1 MKTVKN
7 LAFFALIWWVMF
19 SLSVITGCN
28 KNDDKEEKEDSTVVT
43 GSVSE
48 VTATSVKISAYINM
62 AIPEEATFGILL
74 SEEASLPYDNRLQF
88 EAASKDETNIFFVTI
103 DKLRYGGTYYY
114 AAYVKIDGEYQLG
127 DIRSFVTG
135 TVDMGTDVLWG
146 IMNVGANNEKEYG
159 DYFAWGETST
169 KSSFTE
175 ENYGFHQAVE
185 GTLPLE
191 YDAANKRMKGTWRM
205 PTRKEFQ
212 ELVDACK
219 GGIKTGEEGGVYGMT
234 LTSNTTHNSIFFPS
248 GGQIIGTKVEKGD
261 LGYYGDYW
269 TSTPCGSDTAFEFFI
284 KNSEYSLNGAPARR
298 LGLTIRPV
306 CSR

>member
-7 LAFFALIWWVMF
+7 LALLALTGWLMF

-28 KNDDKEEKEDSTVVT
+28 KNDDKEEKEESTVVT

-62 AIPEEATFGILL
+62 EIPEEATFGILL
-74 SEEASLPYDNRLQF
+74 SEEPSLPYDNRLQF

-103 DKLRYGGTYYY
+103 NSLKYGGTYYY

-146 IMNVGANNEKEYG
+146 IMNVGANNDKEFG
-159 DYFAWGETST
+159 DYFAWGETTT
-169 KSSFTE
+169 KSSYTE

-185 GTLPLE
+185 GTLPLQ
-191 YDAANKRMKGTWRM
+191 YDVANKRMKGTWRM
-205 PTRKEFQ
+205 PTKQ
-212 ELVDACK
+212 EYQDLVDACK
-219 GGIKTGEEGGVYGMT
+219 GNIVTGEVDGVYGMT